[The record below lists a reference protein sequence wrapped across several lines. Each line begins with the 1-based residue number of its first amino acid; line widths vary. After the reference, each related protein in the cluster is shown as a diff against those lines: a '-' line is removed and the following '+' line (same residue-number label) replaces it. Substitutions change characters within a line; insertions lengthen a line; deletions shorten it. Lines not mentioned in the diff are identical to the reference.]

1 MADERR
7 DSRGESKQSFFAK
20 QQLISTVKTAFQHL
34 AAVVK
39 NATLYPESHPTLL
52 SSAEKLVIKVQ
63 ELLTDRKEVSFYFV
77 GGELFFETHSVPI
90 DQSQSLLMEQFVS
103 REIGGI
109 VFKPGLTQTE
119 IIQFAGLMNKEP
131 AFFASAGGVSAVFAQ
146 ENISHIEL
154 HRAILVDKKTGS
166 DIKDGKKV
174 SANFMGAI
182 DMVRDM
188 VRAVHLDKAVNMRKM
203 NTTVQSMVDDILD
216 NRDAFIGLTSIKM
229 YDEYTF
235 AHSVNTA
242 ILAISLGT
250 FLALDKNQVAV
261 LGIAGLLHDIGKV
274 SLPLEIVNKPGKL
287 TEEEWEVIQRHPVEG
302 ALILSDVPG
311 VTKMAMVTAFEH
323 HQHGDHHGY
332 PQIDGGLRQ
341 HLFSQIVSLAD
352 AYEAITAARVYYS
365 ARTPPDQA
373 IRILLKNRGGVFDPI
388 LVKAFVNMIGIF
400 PVGTLV
406 KLDTGEIGLVVH
418 QTRDLMRPRVLLL
431 TRFDGSEKETGAIF
445 SLLETVNGK
454 YVRSIVGTIDPNA
467 ANINVKQYLD

>member
-7 DSRGESKQSFFAK
+7 DSRGEAKQSFFAK
-20 QQLISTVKTAFQHL
+20 QQLINAAKATFQYL
-34 AAVVK
+34 AAAIK
-39 NATLYPESHPTLL
+39 NATLYPESHPTLI

-63 ELLTDRKEVSFYFV
+63 ELLVDRKEVSFYLV
-77 GGELFFETHSVPI
+77 GGELFFETHSVPV

-103 REIGGI
+103 RDIGGI
-109 VFKPGLTQTE
+109 AFKPGLTPAE

-131 AFFASAGGVSAVFAQ
+131 AFFVAAGGVSSVFAH
-146 ENISHIEL
+146 ENFPHIEL
-154 HRAILVDKKTGS
+154 HRAIIVDKKAGS
-166 DIKDGKKV
+166 AIKDGKKA
-174 SANFMGAI
+174 SASFTGAI
-182 DMVRDM
+182 DTVKAMIH
-188 VRAVHLDKAVNMRKM
+188 AVHLDKAVNMRKM
-203 NTTVQSMVDDILD
+203 NTTVQTMVDDILE

-242 ILAISLGT
+242 ILAMSLGT
-250 FLALDKNQVAV
+250 FLSLDKNQVAV

-302 ALILSDVPG
+302 ALVLSDVPG

-323 HQHGDHHGY
+323 HQHGDDNGY
-332 PQIDGGLRQ
+332 PQVDGGPRL
-341 HLFSQIVSLAD
+341 HLFSKIVALAD

-365 ARTPPDQA
+365 SRTPPDQA
-373 IRILLKNRGGVFDPI
+373 INILLKNRKGLFDPI

-431 TRFDGSEKETGAIF
+431 TKFDGSEKETGADV
-445 SLLETVNGK
+445 SLLETVRGQ
-454 YVRSIVGTIDPNA
+454 YVRSIVGTIDPNV
-467 ANINVKQYLD
+467 ANINVKQYID

>member
-1 MADERR
+1 MADERL
-7 DSRGESKQSFFAK
+7 DSRGEAKQSFFAK
-20 QQLISTVKTAFQHL
+20 QQLISAAKTVFQHL
-34 AAVVK
+34 AAVIK
-39 NATLYPESHPTLL
+39 NASLYPGSHPTLL
-52 SSAEKLVIKVQ
+52 SSAEKLVSKVQ
-63 ELLTDRKEVSFYFV
+63 ELLADRKEVSFYLV

-90 DQSQSLLMEQFVS
+90 DQSQALLLEQFVS
-103 REIGGI
+103 RELGG
-109 VFKPGLTQTE
+109 VAFKPGLTQTE

-131 AFFASAGGVSAVFAQ
+131 AFFVSAGGLGAVFAR

-166 DIKDGKKV
+166 AVKEGKKAT
-174 SANFMGAI
+174 ANFMGAI
-182 DMVRDM
+182 DTVKNMVH
-188 VRAVHLDKAVNMRKM
+188 AVHLDKAVNMRKM
-203 NTTVQSMVDDILD
+203 NTTVQTMVDDILE

-250 FLALDKNQVAV
+250 FLSLDKNQIAV

-287 TEEEWEVIQRHPVEG
+287 SEEEWVVIKRHPVEG
-302 ALILSDVPG
+302 ALVLSDVPG

-323 HQHGDHHGY
+323 HQHGEHKGY
-332 PQIDGGLRQ
+332 PQVDGGSQQ
-341 HLFSQIVSLAD
+341 HLFSKIVALVD

-373 IRILLKNRGGVFDPI
+373 VRILLKDLGGIFDPI

-418 QTRDLMRPRVLLL
+418 QTRDLMRPRLLLL
-431 TRFDGSEKETGAIF
+431 TMFDGSEKATGADV
-445 SLLETVNGK
+445 SLLETAGGQ